1 MLTPPRLVVLS
12 VIMLI
17 VTLASWSKLRFIE
30 QEDHEP
36 QRWLVDEHP
45 ALQQK
50 IVPRN

>member
-1 MLTPPRLVVLS
+1 MLTLPRLVILS

-17 VTLASWSKLRFIE
+17 VTLASWSKLRFID

-36 QRWLVDEHP
+36 QRWLLDEHP

-50 IVPRN
+50 TAPRN